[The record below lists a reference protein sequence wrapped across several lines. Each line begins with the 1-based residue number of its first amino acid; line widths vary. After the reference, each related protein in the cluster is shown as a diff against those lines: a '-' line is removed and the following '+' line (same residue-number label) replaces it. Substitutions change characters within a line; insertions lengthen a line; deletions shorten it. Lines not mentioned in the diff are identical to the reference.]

1 MEETLE
7 DLRHEEAL
15 QKSTHTELLTEIQ
28 QLSCDNQ
35 MWYVLFEICIA
46 RAFCLEI

>member
-35 MWYVLFEICIA
+35 MWYSITYF
-46 RAFCLEI
+46 

>member
-15 QKSTHTELLTEIQ
+15 QKSTHTELLSEIQ
-28 QLSCDNQ
+28 QLSCDNH
-35 MWYVLFEICIA
+35 MWYVGNDLLLYKVTI
-46 RAFCLEI
+46 